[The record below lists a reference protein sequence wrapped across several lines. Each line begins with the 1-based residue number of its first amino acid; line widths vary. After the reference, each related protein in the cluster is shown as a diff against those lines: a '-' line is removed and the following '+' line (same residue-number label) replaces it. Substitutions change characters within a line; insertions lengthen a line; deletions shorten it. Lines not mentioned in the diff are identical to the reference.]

1 MNNQELINALR
12 NTSSRSKRTLL
23 DMAADALENQQ
34 KYIDA
39 LLKSNEELKTSGG
52 GTSEVGGE
60 WVPISDGGMAE
71 CSECGECFETSE
83 SGGMAAFELF
93 RQFYKFC
100 PNCGIKMDG
109 EPT

>member
-12 NTSSRSKRTLL
+12 NTPSRSKRTLL

-34 KYIDA
+34 KHIDA
-39 LLKSNEELKTSGG
+39 LLKANEALKPSGG
-52 GTSEVGGE
+52 DTSEVGGE
-60 WVPISDGGMAE
+60 WVPISDGDMAE

-100 PNCGIKMDG
+100 PNCGAKMDG
-109 EPT
+109 KPI